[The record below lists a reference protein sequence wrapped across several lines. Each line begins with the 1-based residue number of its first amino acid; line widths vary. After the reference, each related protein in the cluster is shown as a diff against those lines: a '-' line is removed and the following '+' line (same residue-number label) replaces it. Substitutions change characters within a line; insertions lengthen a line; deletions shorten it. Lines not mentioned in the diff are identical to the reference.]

1 MQTYKAR
8 NDSTK
13 APPSASTRTTF
24 VDMTENTGEEL
35 HVCSGFQQVQRGTN
49 NNTPKTK
56 KQNKKTKRTS
66 TRARAHA
73 HAISSKKI
81 DGFIIINFDC

>member
-56 KQNKKTKRTS
+56 QNKKAMFKNWR
-66 TRARAHA
+66 
-73 HAISSKKI
+73 
-81 DGFIIINFDC
+81 FINL

>member
-1 MQTYKAR
+1 MHAYKAR

-13 APPSASTRTTF
+13 APPSTRTTF
-24 VDMTENTGEEL
+24 VEMTENTGEEL
-35 HVCSGFQQVQRGTN
+35 HVCSGLLQVQRGTN

-56 KQNKKTKRTS
+56 NKTKNQTHEHART
-66 TRARAHA
+66 RA

-81 DGFIIINFDC
+81 DGL

>member
-1 MQTYKAR
+1 MQAYKVR

-56 KQNKKTKRTS
+56 NKTKKAMYKNWR
-66 TRARAHA
+66 
-73 HAISSKKI
+73 
-81 DGFIIINFDC
+81 FINL

>member
-1 MQTYKAR
+1 MQAYNAR

-66 TRARAHA
+66 TRARARTPFLV
-73 HAISSKKI
+73 KKLTVY
-81 DGFIIINFDC
+81 NL